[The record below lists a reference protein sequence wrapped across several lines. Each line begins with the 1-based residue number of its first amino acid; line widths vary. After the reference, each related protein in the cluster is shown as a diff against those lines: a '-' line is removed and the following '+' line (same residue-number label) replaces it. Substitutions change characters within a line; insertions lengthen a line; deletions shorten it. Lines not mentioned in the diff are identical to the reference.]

1 MKVENLLIVNPSNK
15 SNPFASNDV
24 DYRQIIIKIL
34 DFLCDIDYTV
44 SASIVTLGLCTV

>member
-1 MKVENLLIVNPSNK
+1 MKVDNLLIVNPSNK

-24 DYRQIIIKIL
+24 DYGQNIIKIL
-34 DFLCDIDYTV
+34 DFLCDIDHTV